1 MVCLGSL
8 FLVPLYDAC
17 SYAGALWS
25 ALRFSSGDSCS
36 VATKEMAGGVYTPS
50 LYDAH

>member
-1 MVCLGSL
+1 MACLGSL
-8 FLVPLYDAC
+8 FIPLDDAC

-25 ALRFSSGDSCS
+25 ALRFSFGDSS
-36 VATKEMAGGVYTPS
+36 SLAAKEMAGGVSAPS